1 MLGPTTQTNMDKTV
15 KSDQQGAEFEDTAQ
29 RVLGHV
35 SRELARVEKRDWELW
50 FIALIAGIT
59 VATGLLA
66 LIFPA
71 AFMRS
76 GNLHLE
82 ISVSRELFLGLIVL
96 LLLFN
101 AYLFSKRMELRRVRE
116 ELISTTIQSELF
128 RLQSLK
134 DPLTEV
140 YNRRSLE
147 ELADRYICHARRLHS
162 ALTFLMVDVNRFKEV
177 NTRFGH
183 LTGDFV
189 LSEVAS
195 MLRSVVRGSD
205 AVVRFGGDEFLVILA
220 DTNADGADTVIERMK
235 NCLHQWNEGTHLVN
249 FQLSLAIGV
258 SEWKNGQTLQEILN
272 DADHKMYLMKAGR
285 GSG

>member
-1 MLGPTTQTNMDKTV
+1 MQL
-15 KSDQQGAEFEDTAQ
+15 EDTKK
-29 RVLGHV
+29 RVLGHI
-35 SRELARVEKRDWELW
+35 SRELARLEKRDWELW
-50 FIALIAGIT
+50 SIALAAGIS
-59 VATGLLA
+59 VAAGLLA

-82 ISVSRELFLGLIVL
+82 FSVSRELFFGLITL

-101 AYLFSKRMELRRVRE
+101 VYLFSKRLELRRVRE

-147 ELADRYICHARRLHS
+147 ELADRYIRHARRLHNP
-162 ALTFLMVDVNRFKEV
+162 LTFLMVDVNRFKGI

-195 MLRSVVRGSD
+195 ILRSAVRGSD

-220 DTNADGADTVIERMK
+220 DTNVDGADTVIERVK
-235 NCLHQWNEGTHLVN
+235 NCLDQWNAGTHLAN

-258 SEWKNGQTLQEILN
+258 SEWRNERTLQEILS
-272 DADHKMYLMKAGR
+272 DADQKMYAMKAGP

>member
-1 MLGPTTQTNMDKTV
+1 MDKTV
-15 KSDQQGAEFEDTAQ
+15 KSEQQRAEFEDTRQ
-29 RVLGHV
+29 RVLGRV

-50 FIALIAGIT
+50 FIALVAGIT

-76 GNLHLE
+76 GNLHVE

-101 AYLFSKRMELRRVRE
+101 AYLFSKRIELRRIRE

-140 YNRRSLE
+140 YNRRSLQ
-147 ELADRYICHARRLHS
+147 ELAERYICHARRLHNP
-162 ALTFLMVDVNRFKEV
+162 LTFLMVDVNRFKDI

-195 MLRSVVRGSD
+195 ILRSAVRGSD

-220 DTNADGADTVIERMK
+220 DTNLEGAETVIERMK
-235 NCLHQWNEGTHLVN
+235 NCLDHWNENTHLVN
-249 FQLSLAIGV
+249 FQLSLAMGV
-258 SEWKNGQTLQEILN
+258 AEWKNGQTLQEILN
-272 DADHKMYLMKAGR
+272 DADQKMYSTKAGP